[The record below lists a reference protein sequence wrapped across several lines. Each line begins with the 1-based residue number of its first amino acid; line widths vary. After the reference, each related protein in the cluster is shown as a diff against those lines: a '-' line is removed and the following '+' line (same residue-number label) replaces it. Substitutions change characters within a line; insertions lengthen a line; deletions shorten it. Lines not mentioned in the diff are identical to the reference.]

1 MLNHMLR
8 AAAGLPRNPITFV
21 NSSFTQMSAAASSIT
36 VTKPTG
42 IQTGD
47 LMVAFLVGLNA
58 VYTQPTSG
66 GWTPVLADGG
76 RGITYKVAT
85 GSESSISNY
94 TWTLGSSLQAYGII
108 LVYRYAQFDVCGTL
122 SALTTNA
129 VAPSITV
136 GADNSIVLCS
146 ISGSNVGSI
155 TYPTPSGWTSR
166 WLDNDSL
173 APSSAGFFRSFNAG
187 ATGNLNLTNSTAG
200 RAVLFSI
207 KPL

>member
-1 MLNHMLR
+1 MLSHMLR
-8 AAAGLPRNPITFV
+8 AASARNPITFV
-21 NSSFTQMSAAASSIT
+21 SSAFTQMTSNATSIT
-36 VTKPTG
+36 ITKPTG

-47 LMVAFLVGLNA
+47 LMVAFLVGLSA

-122 SALTTNA
+122 GTLAVNA
-129 VAPSITV
+129 VAPAITV
-136 GADNSIVLCS
+136 GANSSVVICS
-146 ISGSNVGSI
+146 ISNSASASVS
-155 TYPTPSGWTSR
+155 YPIPSGWTSR
-166 WLDNDSL
+166 WVDND
-173 APSSAGFFRSFNAG
+173 ADEPSSAGFFKSFDAG
-187 ATGNLNLTNSTAG
+187 STGNLNLTNSTQS

>member
-1 MLNHMLR
+1 MLSHMLR
-8 AAAGLPRNPITFV
+8 AASARNPITFV
-21 NSSFTQMSAAASSIT
+21 SSAFTQMTSNATSIT
-36 VTKPTG
+36 ITKPTG

-66 GWTPVLADGG
+66 GWIPVLADGG

-94 TWTLGSSLQAYGII
+94 TWTLGSSLRAYGII

-122 SALTTNA
+122 GTLATNA
-129 VAPSITV
+129 VAPAITV
-136 GADNSIVLCS
+136 GANSSVVLCAVSTSTTSEVSYS
-146 ISGSNVGSI
+146 I
-155 TYPTPSGWTSR
+155 PSGWSSR
-166 WLDNDSL
+166 WVDDDNF
-173 APSSAGFFRSFNAG
+173 APSSAGFFKSFDAG
-187 ATGNLNLTNSTAG
+187 STGNLNLTNGTQA